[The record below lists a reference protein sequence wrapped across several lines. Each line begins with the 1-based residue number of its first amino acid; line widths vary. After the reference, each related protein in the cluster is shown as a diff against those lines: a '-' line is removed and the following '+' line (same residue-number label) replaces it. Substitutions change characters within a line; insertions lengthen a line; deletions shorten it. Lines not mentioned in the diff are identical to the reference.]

1 MQSNGAEGVPST
13 QRDENVSVLENFHST
28 IYFLVTRLRVV
39 YTTIPTFSSM
49 DATTRARW
57 LTSYDDF
64 LDEYATSFSITSHA
78 AKFRPVFPPIYFLPF
93 FFLFSFFLLNV
104 ICNYSRIQIWVEKR
118 VHYEIFALF
127 FLHQGMLKLLLQIE
141 IRDKIKKLRGT

>member
-49 DATTRARW
+49 DATTRAVDW
-57 LTSYDDF
+57 PLTMIFSMNTP
-64 LDEYATSFSITSHA
+64 LHSRLRATPQNFDPFSHPFIFS
-78 AKFRPVFPPIYFLPF
+78 LF

>member
-49 DATTRARW
+49 DATTRAV
-57 LTSYDDF
+57 D
-64 LDEYATSFSITSHA
+64 
-78 AKFRPVFPPIYFLPF
+78 
-93 FFLFSFFLLNV
+93 
-104 ICNYSRIQIWVEKR
+104 
-118 VHYEIFALF
+118 
-127 FLHQGMLKLLLQIE
+127 
-141 IRDKIKKLRGT
+141 